1 MTIALFFRSFQNT
14 FIGGGAGSMGDVLQE
29 LSIFILRVTL
39 WVPPPRSKNLLLC
52 VSHEDIISKL

>member
-1 MTIALFFRSFQNT
+1 MTIAIFFHGFQNT

-39 WVPPPRSKNLLLC
+39 RVPPAHSKNLLPC
-52 VSHEDIISKL
+52 VSH